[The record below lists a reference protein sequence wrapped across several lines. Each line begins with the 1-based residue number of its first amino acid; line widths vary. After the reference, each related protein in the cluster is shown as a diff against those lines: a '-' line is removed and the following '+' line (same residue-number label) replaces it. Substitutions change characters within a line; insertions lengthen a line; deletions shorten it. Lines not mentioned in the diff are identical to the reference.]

1 MAQCMLNAKQLTSYF
16 WGEVVPTTIHVLNR
30 SPTRA
35 LADKTPFEAWYG
47 EQPHV
52 HYLRMFDCI

>member
-1 MAQCMLNAKQLTSYF
+1 MLNAKQLTSYF